1 MSLKS
6 LLHKGRKR
14 KHLAILSCTSSI
26 LYPTLQA
33 LQMKLNPSFRTSQN
47 NLPATLS
54 PNPCPPPPFLQ
65 FVINESPLSRYLWT
79 SHGLKLA
86 PHSPFFRFVLFT
98 LAVHIDDNIGVNDTN
113 ENKIKA
119 GLVGVNIAKKIGS
132 EIRKA
137 VGEGSLSFK
146 VNGNVLLPDKKSL
159 NISEP
164 ERTCATGQAY
174 REGFCGKLLIP
185 MADPDLQITGG
196 RGWLRSSR
204 SWDKGG
210 GGVGRSQQNN
220 FFFQSFMPQ
229 FGLKIRGGR
238 VPRAPSVDPPLYTN
252 IV

>member
-1 MSLKS
+1 
-6 LLHKGRKR
+6 
-14 KHLAILSCTSSI
+14 
-26 LYPTLQA
+26 
-33 LQMKLNPSFRTSQN
+33 MKLNPSFGTSQN
-47 NLPATLS
+47 SLPPVTLS

-79 SHGLKLA
+79 SHGLKVA
-86 PHSPFFRFVLFT
+86 PYSPFFRFDLFT

-146 VNGNVLLPDKKSL
+146 VNGNVLVPDKKLL

-196 RGWLRSSR
+196 RGGGAGCGSSR
-204 SWDKGG
+204 SWDKRGG
-210 GGVGRSQQNN
+210 GGLNKTI
-220 FFFQSFMPQ
+220 FFSALQASVWS
-229 FGLKIRGGR
+229 KNKRGPG
-238 VPRAPSVDPPLYTN
+238 PPGPFPGSATVYKHRL
-252 IV
+252 II

>member
-1 MSLKS
+1 M
-6 LLHKGRKR
+6 
-14 KHLAILSCTSSI
+14 
-26 LYPTLQA
+26 
-33 LQMKLNPSFRTSQN
+33 
-47 NLPATLS
+47 
-54 PNPCPPPPFLQ
+54 
-65 FVINESPLSRYLWT
+65 WT
-79 SHGLKLA
+79 SNGLKLA

-113 ENKIKA
+113 ENKVKA

-196 RGWLRSSR
+196 RGWLRLSR
-204 SWDKGG
+204 S
-210 GGVGRSQQNN
+210 
-220 FFFQSFMPQ
+220 
-229 FGLKIRGGR
+229 
-238 VPRAPSVDPPLYTN
+238 
-252 IV
+252 